1 MTRLEVTG
9 EVGQAFPGLQIT
21 AVVASGFDGRRPWPE
36 VDAQLGALEASAA
49 DDPGGDPADDP
60 HIAAWRAAY
69 RAFGTNPRRQRPS
82 ADALRRRLSRSGKLP
97 RINAAVDAYNLVS
110 ATYGVPAGAFDLDRV
125 SGDIVVR
132 FADGS
137 ESFTPLGE
145 PGTIEH
151 PHPGEVIYTDAAG
164 VLTRHWNH
172 RDADRTKVTAD
183 SEQIVFLLETVDAG
197 AFGETLHAAMKSLAG
212 LLSERSRSVI
222 VHQVTAA
229 DAAIPALV
237 PGPWT

>member
-1 MTRLEVTG
+1 M
-9 EVGQAFPGLQIT
+9 
-21 AVVASGFDGRRPWPE
+21 
-36 VDAQLGALEASAA
+36 
-49 DDPGGDPADDP
+49 
-60 HIAAWRAAY
+60 
-69 RAFGTNPRRQRPS
+69 
-82 ADALRRRLSRSGKLP
+82 
-97 RINAAVDAYNLVS
+97 
-110 ATYGVPAGAFDLDRV
+110 
-125 SGDIVVR
+125 VR

-212 LLSERSRSVI
+212 LC
-222 VHQVTAA
+222 
-229 DAAIPALV
+229 P
-237 PGPWT
+237 